1 MAETELPPPAIHN
14 ILTDS
19 MPIVNNICACD
30 IIQLMKSFTNEEIA
44 RLLRSVAGAYVIKN
58 EAKYRFQIL
67 AYQKAADAIDS
78 SSKEVKDL
86 LLENKLSKIPGI
98 GESIKKHLTELF
110 EKGEV
115 GHFNE
120 ILNEISPAVFPLLDI
135 PSFGPKKAFK
145 LISAFGLK
153 DPKTV
158 IDKIYNLA
166 SENKIAPL
174 DSFGEKSQADIIT
187 AIDEYRLGKTKSSRM
202 VLPLAQEIADD
213 ILEYLRKNKD
223 VVEAYPLG
231 SLRRKKSTIGDVD
244 IAVTSKNPQKVL
256 THFVNYPYKDRIIEK
271 GDITASIV
279 LSGNKQIDLMV
290 LSPDQ
295 IGSLLQHF
303 TGSKEH
309 NVKLREYALKKGFS
323 LSEKGIKLKDGTLKK
338 FSNEKDF
345 YNFLGIDWIE
355 PEMRE
360 NKGEIEA
367 ALQQAQG
374 IRPGL
379 PKLVKLEDIKGDF
392 HIHSNFPIDSS
403 HDYGKDSMQTMID
416 KAISL
421 GYKYIGFSE
430 HNPSVGNHSESEV
443 YKLLA
448 ERNKKIEQLRKSNKN
463 IRIINLLE
471 VDILT
476 SGKLALSDKCLDLLD
491 MAIVSI
497 HSSFKSSSEKMTK
510 RILSGLSH
518 PKAKILA
525 HPTGRLINQRN
536 GYEAFWDKIFEFAK
550 KENKALEINAWPT
563 RLDLRDDLVL
573 QAKKLGCKF
582 VVNTDSHAVG
592 HMDNMKYGVSV
603 ARRGWCTKKDI
614 LNTLSY
620 SDLASWMKL

>member
-1 MAETELPPPAIHN
+1 
-14 ILTDS
+14 
-19 MPIVNNICACD
+19 
-30 IIQLMKSFTNEEIA
+30 MKDFTNGQIA
-44 RLLRSVAGAYVIKN
+44 KILRSIAGAYTIKN
-58 EAKYRFQIL
+58 EVKYRFQIL
-67 AYQKAADAIDS
+67 AYQKAADAIES
-78 SSKEVKDL
+78 SSKEVRDL
-86 LLENKLSKIPGI
+86 LKENQIDKLPGI

-115 GHFNE
+115 KHFND
-120 ILNEISPAVFPLLDI
+120 ILENVSPAVFPLLDI

-158 IDKIYNLA
+158 IDKIYDLA
-166 SENKIAPL
+166 IKNKISSL
-174 DSFGEKSQADIIT
+174 DSFGEKSQSDIIT
-187 AIDEYRLGKTKSSRM
+187 AIEEYRLGKTKSARM
-202 VLPLAQEIADD
+202 VLPFAQDVAND
-213 ILEYLRKNKD
+213 ILEYLRENKD

-256 THFVNYPYKDRIIEK
+256 THFVNCPYKDRIIEK
-271 GDITASIV
+271 GEVTASIV

-309 NVKLREYALKKGFS
+309 NVKLREYALKKGYS
-323 LSEKGIKLKDGTLKK
+323 LSEKGIKLKSGTLKK
-338 FSNEKDF
+338 FDDEKKF
-345 YNFLGIDWIE
+345 YEFLDLKWIP
-355 PEMRE
+355 PELRE
-360 NKGEIEA
+360 NNGEIEA
-367 ALQQAQG
+367 SLQNK
-374 IRPGL
+374 L
-379 PKLVKLEDIKGDF
+379 PKLVEERDIKGDF
-392 HIHSNFPIDSS
+392 HIHSDYPLDSS
-403 HDYGKDSMQTMID
+403 HDYGKDNMQTMID

-421 GYKYIGFSE
+421 KYEYIGFSE
-430 HNPSVGNHSESEV
+430 HNPSVGRHSELEV

-476 SGKLALSDKCLDLLD
+476 SGKLALSDRCMGLLD

-497 HSSFKSSSEKMTK
+497 HSSFRTSKESITK

-525 HPTGRLINQRN
+525 HPTGRLINQRS
-536 GYEAFWDKIFEFAK
+536 GYEAFWEEIFEFVK
-550 KENKALEINAWPT
+550 KHNKALEINAWPT
-563 RLDLRDDLVL
+563 RLDLRDDLVF
-573 QAKKLGCKF
+573 QARKMGCKF
-582 VVNTDSHAVG
+582 VINTDSHAVT

-603 ARRGWCTKKDI
+603 AKRGWCEKIDI
-614 LNTLSY
+614 LNTLSCT
-620 SDLASWMKL
+620 DLEKWIKL

>member
-1 MAETELPPPAIHN
+1 
-14 ILTDS
+14 

-44 RLLRSVAGAYVIKN
+44 RLLRSVAGAYTIKN

-115 GHFNE
+115 EHFNE

-166 SENKIAPL
+166 NENKIAPL

-223 VVEAYPLG
+223 VVDAYPLG

-379 PKLVKLEDIKGDF
+379 PKLVKLEDTKGDF

-421 GYKYIGFSE
+421 GYEYIGFSE

-497 HSSFKSSSEKMTK
+497 HSSFKSSNEKMTK

-582 VVNTDSHAVG
+582 IINTDSHAVG

-603 ARRGWCTKKDI
+603 ARRGWCEKIDI

-620 SDLASWMKL
+620 TDLENWMKL

>member
-1 MAETELPPPAIHN
+1 
-14 ILTDS
+14 
-19 MPIVNNICACD
+19 
-30 IIQLMKSFTNEEIA
+30 MKSFTNEEITK
-44 RLLRSVAGAYVIKN
+44 LLKSVAGAYAIKN

-67 AYQKAADAIDS
+67 AYQKAADAIEV

-86 LLENKLSKIPGI
+86 LAEDQLDKLPGI

-115 GHFNE
+115 KHFND
-120 ILNEISPAVFPLLDI
+120 ILEDVSPAIFPLLDI

-145 LISAFGLK
+145 LVNAFDLK

-158 IDKIYNLA
+158 IDKVYTLA
-166 SENKIAPL
+166 KAGKIAPM
-174 DSFGEKSQADIIT
+174 DTFGEKSQAEIIT
-187 AIDEYRLGKTKSSRM
+187 AIDEYYLGKTKSARM
-202 VLPLAQEIADD
+202 VLPLAQELADNV
-213 ILEYLRKNKD
+213 LEYLKKEKS
-223 VVEAYPLG
+223 VIEAYPLG

-290 LSPDQ
+290 LSPNQ

-309 NVKLREYALKKGFS
+309 NVKLREYAIKKGFS

-338 FSNEKDF
+338 FANEKDF
-345 YNFLGIDWIE
+345 YNFLGLDWIE

-360 NKGEIEA
+360 NMGEIEA
-367 ALQQAQG
+367 ALRQAQG
-374 IRPGL
+374 LRPGL
-379 PKLVKLEDIKGDF
+379 PKLVKLEDIRGDF
-392 HIHSNFPIDSS
+392 HIHSDFPIDSS
-403 HDYGKDSMQTMID
+403 HDYGKDSLQPMID
-416 KAISL
+416 KALSL
-421 GYKYIGFSE
+421 GHEYIGFSE
-430 HNPSVGNHSESEV
+430 HNPSVGNHTEESI
-443 YKLLA
+443 YNLLVK
-448 ERNKKIEQLRKSNKN
+448 RNKKIEQLKKSNKN

-476 SGKLALSDKCLDLLD
+476 SGKLALSDKCMNLLD

-497 HSSFKSSSEKMTK
+497 HSSLKTPKEQMTK

-536 GYEAFWDKIFEFAK
+536 GYDADWEKIFDFVK

-563 RLDLRDDLVL
+563 RLDLRDDLVF
-573 QAKKLGCKF
+573 QAKKMGCKF
-582 VVNTDSHAVG
+582 TINTDSHAVN
-592 HMDNMKYGVSV
+592 HMDNMRYGVSV
-603 ARRGWCTKKDI
+603 ARRGWCEKKDI

-620 SDLASWMKL
+620 SDLKDWIKL

>member
-1 MAETELPPPAIHN
+1 
-14 ILTDS
+14 
-19 MPIVNNICACD
+19 
-30 IIQLMKSFTNEEIA
+30 MKSFTNEEIA
-44 RLLRSVAGAYVIKN
+44 KLLKSVAGAYAIKN

-67 AYQKAADAIDS
+67 AYQKAADAIEV

-86 LLENKLSKIPGI
+86 LAENQLDKLPGI
-98 GESIKKHLTELF
+98 GESIKKHLAELF

-115 GHFNE
+115 KHFND
-120 ILNEISPAVFPLLDI
+120 ILEDVSPAIFPLLDI

-145 LISAFGLK
+145 LVNAFDLK

-158 IDKIYNLA
+158 IDKVYTLA
-166 SENKIAPL
+166 KAGKIAPL
-174 DSFGEKSQADIIT
+174 DTFGEKSQAEIIT
-187 AIDEYRLGKTKSSRM
+187 AIDEYYLGKTKSARM
-202 VLPLAQEIADD
+202 VLPLAQEIADSV
-213 ILEYLRKNKD
+213 LEYLKKEKS
-223 VVEAYPLG
+223 VIEAYPLG

-244 IAVTSKNPQKVL
+244 IAVASKNPQKVL
-256 THFVNYPYKDRIIEK
+256 AHFVNYPYKDRIIEK

-309 NVKLREYALKKGFS
+309 NVKLREYALKKGYS

-338 FSNEKDF
+338 FANEKDF
-345 YNFLGIDWIE
+345 YNFLGLDWIE

-360 NKGEIEA
+360 NMGEIEA
-367 ALQQAQG
+367 AL
-374 IRPGL
+374 RHEL
-379 PKLVKLEDIKGDF
+379 PKLVNLNDIKGDL
-392 HIHSNFPIDSS
+392 HIHSDFPIDSS

-416 KAISL
+416 KALSL
-421 GYKYIGFSE
+421 GYEYIGFSE
-430 HNPSVGNHSESEV
+430 HNPSVGNHSESEI

-448 ERNKKIEQLRKSNKN
+448 ERNKNIEQLKKSNKN

-476 SGKLALSDKCLDLLD
+476 SGKLALSDKCMNLLDL
-491 MAIVSI
+491 AIVSI
-497 HSSFKSSSEKMTK
+497 HSSLKSSSEKLTK

-536 GYEAFWDKIFEFAK
+536 GYDANWEKIFEFIK
-550 KENKALEINAWPT
+550 KENKTLEINAWPT
-563 RLDLRDDLVL
+563 RLDLRDDLVF
-573 QAKKLGCKF
+573 QAKKMGCKF
-582 VVNTDSHAVG
+582 IINTDSHANS

-603 ARRGWCTKKDI
+603 ARRGWCEKKDI

-620 SDLASWMKL
+620 SDLKDWIKL